1 MPPQVPLSVLPDC
14 ETLLVTST
22 PMYSGTVSGGF
33 PLLPGRAVKVVPH
46 SSGGLI
52 CGRVTPDA
60 KPLNED
66 GAWPPERLFR
76 LDHEWLH
83 QVTVLEPAPPAVT
96 SPRGNAP
103 RLGEGKTKKSSPSGD
118 RRVDGARAALSAQR
132 ERDRLAGRAR
142 RIRTVFE
149 ELRADGQRRRVG
161 EDHRRARVRERRL
174 LAREIERRR
183 VGGHVHG

>member
-1 MPPQVPLSVLPDC
+1 MLPQVPLIVLPDWV
-14 ETLLVTST
+14 TLLATST

-33 PLLPGRAVKVVPH
+33 PLLPGRAVKLVPH

-52 CGRVTPDA
+52 CGRLTPDA

-96 SPRGNAP
+96 SPRVNAP
-103 RLGEGKTKKSSPSGD
+103 RLGKAKTTTSSLSDDGREYAAPAKARSEGAP
-118 RRVDGARAALSAQR
+118 
-132 ERDRLAGRAR
+132 
-142 RIRTVFE
+142 
-149 ELRADGQRRRVG
+149 
-161 EDHRRARVRERRL
+161 
-174 LAREIERRR
+174 
-183 VGGHVHG
+183 

>member
-52 CGRVTPDA
+52 CGSVTLEA

-83 QVTVLEPAPPAVT
+83 HVTVLEPAPPAVT
-96 SPRGNAP
+96 SPRVNAP
-103 RLGEGKTKKSSPSGD
+103 RLGKAKNTTSSLSD
-118 RRVDGARAALSAQR
+118 DGR
-132 ERDRLAGRAR
+132 
-142 RIRTVFE
+142 
-149 ELRADGQRRRVG
+149 
-161 EDHRRARVRERRL
+161 
-174 LAREIERRR
+174 
-183 VGGHVHG
+183 